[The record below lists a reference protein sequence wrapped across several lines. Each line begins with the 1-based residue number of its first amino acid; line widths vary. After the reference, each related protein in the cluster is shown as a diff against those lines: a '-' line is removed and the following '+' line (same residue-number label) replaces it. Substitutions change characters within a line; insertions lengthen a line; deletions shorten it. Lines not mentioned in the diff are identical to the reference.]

1 LPDVVDFSGV
11 PKDIRSGGGGGHL
24 PEGDYLVKIAK
35 VEKKWKDNDRSN
47 IPYYKWSFQTVDG
60 AHKGTTVFHNTSLST
75 EALFNLR
82 NLIYAVYKKN
92 VAGSKMNFD
101 PKKLIGK
108 KIAITTQDR
117 EWTKP
122 GQTKAK
128 MYSDV
133 VDMRPADELE
143 QKDASY
149 GVAMGAAALKSEHFA
164 HSNVSAMRSREG
176 RAIRRPRE

>member
-1 LPDVVDFSGV
+1 MPDVVDFSGV
-11 PKDIRSGGGGGHL
+11 PKDIRSGGGGGHV

-47 IPYYKWSFQTVDG
+47 IPYYKWSFQVVDG
-60 AHKGTTVFHNTSLST
+60 AQKGTTLFHNTSLAT

-92 VAGSKMNFD
+92 VAGSKLNFD

-108 KIAITTQDR
+108 KIAVTTQDR

-122 GQTKAK
+122 GTTTAK
-128 MYSDV
+128 LYSDV

-143 QKDASY
+143 QKDEDEEAEEE
-149 GVAMGAAALKSEHFA
+149 SEEL
-164 HSNVSAMRSREG
+164 EG
-176 RAIRRPRE
+176 DEEVEDEEELGEVDLDEL